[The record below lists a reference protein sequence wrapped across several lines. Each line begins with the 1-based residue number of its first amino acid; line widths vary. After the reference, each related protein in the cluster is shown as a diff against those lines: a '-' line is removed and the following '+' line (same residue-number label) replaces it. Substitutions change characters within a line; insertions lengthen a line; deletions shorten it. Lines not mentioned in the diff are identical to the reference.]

1 MSISDREACIV
12 FNMISGIG
20 AARFEAL
27 SSHFGSPS
35 AVLNASLD
43 EIAAVRG
50 ISMTLA
56 EKIASWKKDIDYQA
70 EIEFAEKGGAKIITK
85 FDPEYPAPLKDIY
98 DPPICLYVRG
108 ELPLPVEMGLA
119 IVGSRRITNYGRKM
133 AKHLSEAAVY
143 AGWSVISGL
152 AYGIDAVAHQAALDA
167 GGKTIAVLGGGLARI
182 HPQDHIPLAREI
194 VKNGALVSEFP
205 MEYPVNRQSF
215 PRRNRIVSG
224 MSRGVLVVEAGLDSG
239 ALITANQALEQGK
252 LVFAVPG
259 NADNPQARGSNSLI
273 RQGAKLVES
282 IDDVLDEFEFL
293 PGFAS
298 VPKKTQENSSDY
310 EAVPKSV
317 LSDDEKKVIALLTAK
332 TNAPFDEI
340 ASETA
345 IPAGK
350 LLALLMKM
358 EMKKTV
364 SQLPGRMYS
373 LHS

>member
-1 MSISDREACIV
+1 MSITDKEACIV
-12 FNMISGIG
+12 FNMVSGIG
-20 AARFEAL
+20 AQRFEAL
-27 SSHFGSPS
+27 STHFGSPS
-35 AVLNASLD
+35 AVLSASLD

-50 ISMTLA
+50 ISMALA
-56 EKIASWKKDIDYQA
+56 QKIASWKKDIDYQA
-70 EIEFAEKGGAKIITK
+70 EMDLAEKGGAKIITK

-108 ELPLPVEMGLA
+108 ELPLPIEMGLA

-167 GGKTIAVLGGGLARI
+167 GGKTVAVLGGGLARI
-182 HPQDHIPLAREI
+182 HPQDHIPMAREI
-194 VKNGALVSEFP
+194 VRHGALVSEFP

-239 ALITANQALEQGK
+239 ALITANIALEQGK
-252 LVFAVPG
+252 QIFAVPG

-282 IDDVLDEFEFL
+282 IDDILEEFEFL
-293 PGFAS
+293 PGFS
-298 VPKKTQENSSDY
+298 RVPKKAQEDSQDY
-310 EAVPKSV
+310 EAVPKV
-317 LSDDEKKVIALLTAK
+317 PLSGDEEKIIALLTAK
-332 TNAPFDEI
+332 TNVAFDEI
-340 ASETA
+340 AAETA

-350 LLALLMKM
+350 LLAILMKM
-358 EMKKTV
+358 EMRKTL
-364 SQLPGRMYS
+364 SQLPGRIYS
-373 LHS
+373 LNS